1 MVRLCAGWFISSC
14 DLPLFENRGIMHL
27 FSISRHQLDSKRIIV
42 RLYTSAIEMSNLRL
56 PAFYYKKTSNETKK
70 FCQKCLQDGHWTYE
84 CKGKHKYLE
93 RESRTA
99 HLSRRMAKISKKEL
113 ERTASDSS
121 PHSSSTSSSS
131 SDSEDSSDSSS
142 SSSYTSP
149 SSDESEKSSSSSA
162 SSSGL
167 LHLSNGIEE
176 RRVICPDAL
185 FSPSKGR
192 GLLYG
197 LRQGKK
203 A

>member
-1 MVRLCAGWFISSC
+1 
-14 DLPLFENRGIMHL
+14 
-27 FSISRHQLDSKRIIV
+27 
-42 RLYTSAIEMSNLRL
+42 MSNLRL

-113 ERTASDSS
+113 GRTASDSS

-162 SSSGL
+162 SSSG
-167 LHLSNGIEE
+167 SSASSSSSGISAH
-176 RRVICPDAL
+176 VKD
-185 FSPSKGR
+185 K
-192 GLLYG
+192 
-197 LRQGKK
+197 
-203 A
+203 